1 MQIHTD
7 NLLKYILSNTVP
19 TFVLIFFFTLLSREL
34 LEFARENDHV
44 AQEIAER

>member
-7 NLLKYILSNTVP
+7 NLLKYILLNTVP
-19 TFVLIFFFTLLSREL
+19 TFVLIFFTLLSREL